1 MISLD
6 KYARD
11 YELWRDY
18 AAFNY
23 HAAIL
28 LFESENPFAYF
39 PAATLGHHALEMY
52 LKSALIVSGMT
63 VFNPKRL
70 KELDPSTALAEAD
83 CAWGHNLVALA
94 RQLAARTA
102 DLQLAARLP
111 IMGLVVLEEPTTV
124 EEGFVI
130 FDPFFTELR
139 YPQENKLVT
148 GLGHE
153 HSVLLKALVEV
164 LQYVR
169 GRVRLATAS

>member
-1 MISLD
+1 MITLD

-11 YELWRDY
+11 YQLWRDY

-28 LFESENPFAYF
+28 LFESGNPCAYF

-52 LKSALIVSGMT
+52 LKSALILSGMT
-63 VFNPKRL
+63 VFNPKKL
-70 KELDPSTALAEAD
+70 KELDTSIAVAEAD
-83 CAWGHNLVALA
+83 CAWGHNLVGFAK
-94 RQLAARTA
+94 QLAARTTH
-102 DLQLAARLP
+102 LQLAARLP
-111 IMGLVVLEEPTTV
+111 IMGLVVLKEPMTV
-124 EEGFVI
+124 EAGLAI

-153 HSVLLKALVEV
+153 HGLLLKALVEV

-169 GRVRLATAS
+169 GRVRLAVPP

>member
-1 MISLD
+1 MIALD

-11 YELWRDY
+11 YQLWRDY

-52 LKSALIVSGMT
+52 LKSSLIVSGMT
-63 VFNPKRL
+63 VFNPKKV
-70 KELDPSTALAEAD
+70 KELDPSIVLAERD
-83 CAWGHNLVALA
+83 CAWGHNLVALGK
-94 RQLAARTA
+94 QLAARTA
-102 DLQLAARLP
+102 DLQLAGRLP
-111 IMGLVVLEEPTTV
+111 IMGLVVLQEPMTV
-124 EEGFVI
+124 EEGFAI

-153 HSVLLKALVEV
+153 HGFLLKALVEV

-169 GRVRLATAS
+169 GRVRLAAAP